1 MVKQRRKQKTPQ
13 ASQKKARTTLDLAW
27 KENTDEHIASSDDES
42 ENEGREPRLQEEESE
57 AEEKEAL
64 DVKRVRLAREYLDK
78 LEEASDSASSAASDE
93 ESEDDQD
100 HISRKLQRERLKR
113 EGTLERILADK
124 VGKHVEALQTTMLQD
139 KLTMLPSHEAA
150 NLWVQS
156 GNIRLLHGHDLT
168 PTSVAVDASGK
179 VAVSGSKDNS
189 VIVWD
194 VETGSPLHN
203 LYRHWKQNK
212 EGANKGSRNGGEV
225 LAVSL
230 SDDGRYA
237 VVGKRDSKVIVFDLK
252 SNNPTEIVKTF
263 EGHKGPISCLAFQS
277 YSHRLF
283 SSSEDRC
290 IRHYSL
296 DDMLYMETLYGH
308 QFAVSGID
316 CHRKERP
323 VSVGRDRTARAWK
336 LAEDSHLI
344 FRGGSKIQSA
354 DCVSL
359 IKDDWFITG
368 HEDGHLCLWNTDKKR
383 AVSTIADAH
392 GTGNPLVSV
401 SALKESDLAASGSKD
416 GFIRLWKVR
425 TGKTLEERGME
436 LLVAIPVRGYVN
448 AIRFGPK
455 ARFLVAAIGQEH
467 RCGRWDRVKGVKNR
481 VAIVNLFSGSEAIES
496 EMDGSK
502 DNAQEHPSVE
512 ENEEPRDASEPET
525 VSESGSDS
533 E

>member
-1 MVKQRRKQKTPQ
+1 MVKQRRKQKAPLAT
-13 ASQKKARTTLDLAW
+13 QKKARTTLDLAW
-27 KENTDEHIASSDDES
+27 KENTDEHIASSEDES

-57 AEEKEAL
+57 AEEEEAL

-78 LEEASDSASSAASDE
+78 LDDKSDSASSVASDE

-124 VGKHVEALQTTMLQD
+124 VGKHVEVLQAAMLRDRLAL
-139 KLTMLPSHEAA
+139 LPSQEAA
-150 NLWVQS
+150 NLWIQS
-156 GNIRLLHGHDLT
+156 GNIRLLNGHDLT
-168 PTSVAVDASGK
+168 PTSVALDASGK
-179 VAVSGSKDNS
+179 VALSGSKDNS

-194 VETGSPLHN
+194 VETGSRLHH
-203 LYRHWKQNK
+203 LCRHWKQNK
-212 EGANKGSRNGGEV
+212 QAANKGSRNGGEV
-225 LAVSL
+225 LAVSI

-237 VVGKRDSKVIVFDLK
+237 VIGKRDSKVTVFDLK
-252 SNNPTEIVKTF
+252 SKNPEEIVKTF
-263 EGHKGPISCLAFQS
+263 EGHKGPISSLAFQS

-323 VSVGRDRTARAWK
+323 ISVGRDRTARAWK

-354 DCVSL
+354 ECISL

-383 AVSTIADAH
+383 AVTTINNAH
-392 GTGNPLVSV
+392 GAGNPIVTV
-401 SALKESDLAASGSKD
+401 TALKESDLAATGSKD
-416 GFIRLWKVR
+416 GYIRLWRVK
-425 TGKTLEERGME
+425 TGKTLDERGIE
-436 LLVAIPVRGYVN
+436 LLVAIPVRGYIN

-455 ARFLVAAIGQEH
+455 ARFLAAAVGQEH

-481 VAIVNLFSGSEAIES
+481 VAIINLFSGSEAIES
-496 EMDGSK
+496 EVNG
-502 DNAQEHPSVE
+502 AE
-512 ENEEPRDASEPET
+512 ENTQEDPSAEEPGEENDSSMESASE
-525 VSESGSDS
+525 SDS

>member
-1 MVKQRRKQKTPQ
+1 MVKQRRKQKAPQ
-13 ASQKKARTTLDLAW
+13 VSQKKARTTLDLAW

-42 ENEGREPRLQEEESE
+42 ENERKEPRLQEEESE
-57 AEEKEAL
+57 AEEEEAL

-78 LEEASDSASSAASDE
+78 LEGESDAGSSVASDE
-93 ESEDDQD
+93 DSEDDQD

-124 VGKHVEALQTTMLQD
+124 VGKHVEALQAAMLQD
-139 KLTMLPSHEAA
+139 KLAILSSHEAA
-150 NLWVQS
+150 NLWIQS
-156 GNIRLLHGHDLT
+156 GNVRLLHGHDLT
-168 PTSVAVDASGK
+168 PTSVALDASGK
-179 VAVSGSKDNS
+179 VALSGSKDNS

-194 VETGSPLHN
+194 VETGSRLHN
-203 LYRHWKQNK
+203 LCRHWKQNK
-212 EGANKGSRNGGEV
+212 QGAKKGSRNGGEV
-225 LAVSL
+225 LAVSI

-237 VVGKRDSKVIVFDLK
+237 VIGKRDSKVTIFDLTSK
-252 SNNPTEIVKTF
+252 TPEEIVKTF
-263 EGHKGPISCLAFQS
+263 EGHKGPISSLAFQS

-323 VSVGRDRTARAWK
+323 ISVGRDRTARAWK

-354 DCVSL
+354 DCISL

-383 AVSTIADAH
+383 AVATIANAH
-392 GTGNPLVSV
+392 GAENPIVSV
-401 SALKESDLAASGSKD
+401 AALKESDLAASGSKD
-416 GFIRLWKVR
+416 GYIRLWKVK
-425 TGKTLEERGME
+425 TGKTLDERGIE
-436 LLVAIPVRGYVN
+436 LLVAIPVRGYIN
-448 AIRFGPK
+448 AVRFGPK
-455 ARFLVAAIGQEH
+455 ARFLAAAVGQEH
-467 RCGRWDRVKGVKNR
+467 RCGRWDRMTGVKNR
-481 VAIVNLFSGSEAIES
+481 VAIVNLFSGSETIES
-496 EMDGSK
+496 EVNGAEEK
-502 DNAQEHPSVE
+502 AQDDPSVDEHDE
-512 ENEEPRDASEPET
+512 ESGMSK
-525 VSESGSDS
+525 SESDSDS